1 MSEIEKMAQ
10 NADFI
15 VNGYSFFCKEKNIR
29 VLNLNDA
36 SRAAVISRDG
46 QVLETSMDD
55 IEISIVLSY
64 WEKNKQFL
72 EE

>member
-1 MSEIEKMAQ
+1 MGEVEKMAQ

-15 VNGYSFFCKEKNIR
+15 VNGYSFFCKEDNVR

-36 SRAAVISRDG
+36 SRATVISRDG

-55 IEISIVLSY
+55 IEISIVLGY